1 MPAQRHCL
9 HCGMTVTSAAFDLDE
24 LPPTLCCPKC
34 DQDMY
39 QQSDGSCLTVDIAHG
54 RESRALALSKLD
66 ALLLAGWEGYCR
78 DLRVIVGGGVIRD
91 DVLGQLQYYRDT
103 GRLLEYREEG
113 PNGGAIRVRLRR
125 V

>member
-9 HCGMTVTSAAFDLDE
+9 HCGMTVTSAALALDE

-34 DQDMY
+34 DQNMY

-54 RESRALALSKLD
+54 RETRAQALNKLD
-66 ALLLAGWEGYCR
+66 ASLLEGWAGYCR

-91 DVLGQLQYYRDT
+91 EVMGQLQFYRDT
-103 GRLLEYREEG
+103 RRLLEYREES
-113 PNGGAIRVRLRR
+113 PNRGAIRVRLRR
-125 V
+125 C